1 MYSNLKV
8 GFTPIIMLEEVD
20 YLHEVV
26 KKIPLERIVLET
38 DAPYF
43 INNQMMLKA
52 KEFTHPGCV
61 MYTALKVAKLRN
73 IPIEDVVKANYDN
86 CDKLYNLP
94 RNGMDPS
101 SPFIQ
106 PPRLLSNSALNSGPM
121 LLCGEDP
128 FKYPVED
135 NEPDSTGEDMKVVR
149 AVHATNDDD
158 DDDYP
163 EIPPMDNRVLL
174 LDDEEDPE
182 VLEHLEFELI
192 TNGH

>member
-26 KKIPLERIVLET
+26 QKIPLERIVLET

-94 RNGMDPS
+94 RCVYN
-101 SPFIQ
+101 FCEIQ
-106 PPRLLSNSALNSGPM
+106 
-121 LLCGEDP
+121 
-128 FKYPVED
+128 
-135 NEPDSTGEDMKVVR
+135 STI
-149 AVHATNDDD
+149 HI
-158 DDDYP
+158 
-163 EIPPMDNRVLL
+163 EIMMEKLILKFNRVNDMICNNTSYYYITLFSEMEWIFQVRL
-174 LDDEEDPE
+174 FSLIDFCQI
-182 VLEHLEFELI
+182 VL
-192 TNGH
+192 